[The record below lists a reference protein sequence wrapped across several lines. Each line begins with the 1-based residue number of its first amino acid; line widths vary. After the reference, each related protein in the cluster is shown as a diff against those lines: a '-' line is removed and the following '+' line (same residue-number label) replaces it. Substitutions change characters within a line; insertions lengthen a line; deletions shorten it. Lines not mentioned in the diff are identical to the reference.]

1 MKKLINYLQ
10 EVYLKKGNWYISK
23 ENITGLPITNKPL
36 KFIEETYDKLVFED
50 REGNKI
56 SIPTDKYYS
65 FSEIVKE
72 DINNDDVKRI
82 KSIIRKEVAQMFF
95 NLFKTRSIWGNLKWK
110 IQNNYWWKQV
120 LIYIK

>member
-110 IQNNYWWKQV
+110 IQNNY
-120 LIYIK
+120 